1 MGYNSEPL
9 SDSMARLTGSV
20 VTAWNAYHVCIP
32 LISLCE
38 DLHRLP
44 LQCDIDESIILET
57 ARLMKALG
65 LSVIP
70 VPRPVPH

>member
-1 MGYNSEPL
+1 
-9 SDSMARLTGSV
+9 MARLTDSV
-20 VTAWNAYHVCIP
+20 VTAWNAYHVCIT
-32 LISLCE
+32 LIFLCE

-65 LSVIP
+65 LSVIT
-70 VPRPVPH
+70 VPRLVPY